1 MGQQQLLIIILV
13 VIIVGIS
20 TIVALNVLN
29 KSFSNSNYD
38 AIQQDLLL
46 AATNTQQVWERPLE
60 FYGSSRNF
68 DNLSQEQ
75 ILKRLNIS
83 GVLSNGE
90 IENSNARYSITGKS
104 SSEIQI
110 TAIPSTGMEEIQM
123 IVCFNSNNSTW
134 LIDIG
139 SPIAIKPDSC
149 D

>member
-60 FYGSSRNF
+60 FNGSSRNF

-90 IENSNARYSITGKS
+90 IENSNARYSITGKT

-110 TAIPSTGMEEIQM
+110 TAFPSTGIEEIQM

-134 LIDIG
+134 LIDIE
-139 SPIAIKPDSC
+139 SPIAIKPDTC